1 MSTFRAAAT
10 VTLAGIAVWSAMSAG
25 AAAAPVLVSTD
36 PVSMRVAAPG
46 GHAAAPVAS
55 GSAERFQKPDPGPY
69 PNMEECER
77 ARARYYDPSQLEC
90 VPVR

>member
-1 MSTFRAAAT
+1 P
-10 VTLAGIAVWSAMSAG
+10 AGGGGGG
-25 AAAAPVLVSTD
+25 AP
-36 PVSMRVAAPG
+36 PGRGPPPPGPPPPPPRPG
-46 GHAAAPVAS
+46 GGGGGGRPPPAAAPVAS

>member
-1 MSTFRAAAT
+1 RPPP
-10 VTLAGIAVWSAMSAG
+10 
-25 AAAAPVLVSTD
+25 AP
-36 PVSMRVAAPG
+36 PRRRRGRG
-46 GHAAAPVAS
+46 GGGRPPPPPPAAPVAS

>member
-1 MSTFRAAAT
+1 M
-10 VTLAGIAVWSAMSAG
+10 
-25 AAAAPVLVSTD
+25 
-36 PVSMRVAAPG
+36 
-46 GHAAAPVAS
+46 AS

>member
-46 GHAAAPVAS
+46 GPAAAPVAS
-55 GSAERFQKPDPGPY
+55 GYAGRVQKPDPGPD
-69 PNMEECER
+69 PHMEECER
-77 ARARYYDPSQLEC
+77 ARAPDDEPLRM
-90 VPVR
+90 RWT